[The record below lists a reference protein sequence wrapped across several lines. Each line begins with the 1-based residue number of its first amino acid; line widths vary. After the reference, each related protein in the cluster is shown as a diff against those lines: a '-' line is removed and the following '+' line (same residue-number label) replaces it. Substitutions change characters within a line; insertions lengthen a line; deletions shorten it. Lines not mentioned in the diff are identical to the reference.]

1 MGRLAFQSGF
11 AITSVRSR
19 CGRNTANRAGCLVKV
34 DSSIG
39 ETQLETTL
47 DARDDLPPMSS
58 IEQVNSGPEKSQE
71 KPQIVG

>member
-1 MGRLAFQSGF
+1 MGKSGFQNGF
-11 AITSVRSR
+11 AITIVRSR
-19 CGRNTANRAGCLVKV
+19 CGKNTANRAGCPVKV
-34 DSSIG
+34 DSPIG

-58 IEQVNSGPEKSQE
+58 VEQVNSGPEKSQE